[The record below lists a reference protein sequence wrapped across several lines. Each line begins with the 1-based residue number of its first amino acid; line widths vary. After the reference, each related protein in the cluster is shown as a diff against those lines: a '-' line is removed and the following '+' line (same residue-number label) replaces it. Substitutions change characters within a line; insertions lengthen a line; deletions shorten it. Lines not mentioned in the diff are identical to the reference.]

1 MHDNKLAHALLCR
14 LNDIKSTEENDAV
27 ENHWS

>member
-1 MHDNKLAHALLCR
+1 MHDNKLAHALVGR
-14 LNDIKSTEENDAV
+14 LHVTISTEENDAV